1 MYGNPTDSFSP
12 RINFCKFQLKFSLCK
27 SVWEVLCCHISLA
40 IAVCFLYHDVYLLRR
55 RKKKNKPMAE
65 CSLQPF
71 VCSHSAAS
79 FFAMVFLQPYH
90 STNDVL
96 LCNHF
101 FLQARK
107 TKYFFSKFKNNSDLG
122 LQSSTLMR
130 PLAFNLYTSRFSHDE
145 GLRSWDVSWKRLFHA
160 AGMWRFR
167 LGEPNLILAYVMVKD
182 LGFRTKRI
190 DENRKR
196 EKQLSTVADH
206 HQA

>member
-12 RINFCKFQLKFSLCK
+12 RVNFCKFQLKFSLCK

-90 STNDVL
+90 STNEVL

-145 GLRSWDVSWKRLFHA
+145 GLRS
-160 AGMWRFR
+160 
-167 LGEPNLILAYVMVKD
+167 
-182 LGFRTKRI
+182 
-190 DENRKR
+190 
-196 EKQLSTVADH
+196 
-206 HQA
+206 